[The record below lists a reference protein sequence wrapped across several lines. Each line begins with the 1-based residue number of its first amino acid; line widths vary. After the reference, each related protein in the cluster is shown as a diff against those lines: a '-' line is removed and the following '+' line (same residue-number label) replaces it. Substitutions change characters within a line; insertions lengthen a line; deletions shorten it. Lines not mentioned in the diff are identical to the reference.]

1 VKSGPISGLCKLPV
15 AFLRDMLKSTRYG
28 SLHRPRVKC
37 MALSQLVL
45 RGTCYEDLVEQLAS
59 RAIQMSKQRTKH
71 QRHLIGI
78 AGPPGGG
85 KSTTARLVHE
95 RINFM
100 APDSATLLPMDG
112 FHLYKAELDAMPNRQ
127 EAYDRR
133 GCPWT
138 FDAAAFARCVE
149 KAKAI
154 GVEPLSVPS
163 FDHAAGD
170 PCEGDIRIEVYH
182 SIVLVEGNYVLLDEE
197 PWAALKR
204 DYFDDTWFIDVD
216 IDVAMG
222 RVFERQVAIG
232 LDPET
237 SRARIKGN
245 DRPNAELIMR
255 SKSAA
260 KVIVPSSIPLKMK

>member
-1 VKSGPISGLCKLPV
+1 
-15 AFLRDMLKSTRYG
+15 
-28 SLHRPRVKC
+28 
-37 MALSQLVL
+37 MASSQLVL

-59 RAIQMSKQRTKH
+59 RAIEMSKQRPKQ

-85 KSTTARLVHE
+85 KSSTAQLVQE
-95 RINFM
+95 RINLM
-100 APDSATLLPMDG
+100 APDSAALLPMDG
-112 FHLYKAELDAMPNRQ
+112 FHLYKAELEAMPNRQ

-138 FDAAAFARCVE
+138 FDAEAFVRCVK
-149 KAKAI
+149 KAKAFC
-154 GVEPLSVPS
+154 VEPLSVPS

-170 PCEGDIRIEVYH
+170 PCEGDIRIEVHH

-204 DYFDDTWFIDVD
+204 DHFDDTWFVDID
-216 IDVAMG
+216 IDVAME

-232 LDPET
+232 LEPET

-245 DRPNAELIMR
+245 DRLNADLIMR
-255 SKSAA
+255 SKAAA
-260 KVIVPSSIPLKMK
+260 KVIVPSSIPFRVK